1 MNNVKSFP
9 PEWNEF
15 DSNNFGGTK
24 DAETPNLLIFD
35 AVDDQ
40 EGYVLL
46 SNGRT
51 SGDIGEAFESNK
63 GRVFIA
69 TQFDI
74 YLVTSNPVT
83 TGTGNAFAM
92 SAGYVLSG
100 SADAVTDNF
109 NKSGRV

>member
-1 MNNVKSFP
+1 MLNNVKSFP

-35 AVDDQ
+35 AV
-40 EGYVLL
+40 
-46 SNGRT
+46 
-51 SGDIGEAFESNK
+51 
-63 GRVFIA
+63 
-69 TQFDI
+69 
-74 YLVTSNPVT
+74 NPVT